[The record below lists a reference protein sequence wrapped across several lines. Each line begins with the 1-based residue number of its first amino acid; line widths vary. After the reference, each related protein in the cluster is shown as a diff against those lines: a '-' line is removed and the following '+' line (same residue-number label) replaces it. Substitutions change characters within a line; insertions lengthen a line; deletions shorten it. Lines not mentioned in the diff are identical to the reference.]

1 MHLLIIY
8 TVQLFYFPV
17 CIRGNIIPLCW
28 TYSERPVLQWKH
40 YIKLLIS
47 TLTHWNS
54 LKHEMDSFSTSLFTS
69 RHIREL
75 GCCQET
81 GRQILLFLSQDTSCT
96 IALSLFLSA
105 HCCLKYV
112 RFGKP
117 YMDALAK
124 RKCIWEGPLKETLSK
139 THEIVLENVESP
151 FKKLL
156 SCSSLLWQHLLW

>member
-28 TYSERPVLQWKH
+28 TYNERPVLQWKH

-69 RHIREL
+69 RHIGEL
-75 GCCQET
+75 GCCQQK
-81 GRQILLFLSQDTSCT
+81 GRQILLFLSQNTSCT
-96 IALSLFLSA
+96 IPLSIFFLLTAVWSMS
-105 HCCLKYV
+105 
-112 RFGKP
+112 G
-117 YMDALAK
+117 
-124 RKCIWEGPLKETLSK
+124 
-139 THEIVLENVESP
+139 LENP
-151 FKKLL
+151 IWMLL
-156 SCSSLLWQHLLW
+156 QKENVSGKGL

>member
-1 MHLLIIY
+1 MLPAEGKTDTFI
-8 TVQLFYFPV
+8 
-17 CIRGNIIPLCW
+17 
-28 TYSERPVLQWKH
+28 
-40 YIKLLIS
+40 LIS
-47 TLTHWNS
+47 EYQLHHTTFH
-54 LKHEMDSFSTSLFTS
+54 
-69 RHIREL
+69 
-75 GCCQET
+75 
-81 GRQILLFLSQDTSCT
+81 
-96 IALSLFLSA
+96 FLSA

-156 SCSSLLWQHLLW
+156 SCSSLL